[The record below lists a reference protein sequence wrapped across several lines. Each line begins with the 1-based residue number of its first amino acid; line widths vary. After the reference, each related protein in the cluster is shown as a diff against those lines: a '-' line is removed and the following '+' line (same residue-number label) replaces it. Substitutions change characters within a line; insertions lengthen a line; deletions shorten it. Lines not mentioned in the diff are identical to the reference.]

1 MRTQNTSLTHVFDK
15 NVKYGTTYQFTVQ
28 TDDPNAQKSPKY
40 TVKTLPIPV
49 PAGLTTFLNVNA
61 STHEIAWN
69 IPNKLP
75 SYLQKKVNAQ
85 KIQYR
90 YEFRHTFTLFENY
103 SKCIIW
109 ILAFSTNFC
118 PIKTDMSGNTIWP
131 QASVFQKLAKSTI
144 FGIFN

>member
-1 MRTQNTSLTHVFDK
+1 MIRITWNASCSVINDAIGYQLGITDKTTGSTSYVNLMRTQNTSLTHVFDK
-15 NVKYGTTYQFTVQ
+15 NVKYGTAYQFTVQ

-103 SKCIIW
+103 SKCRI
-109 ILAFSTNFC
+109 
-118 PIKTDMSGNTIWP
+118 
-131 QASVFQKLAKSTI
+131 
-144 FGIFN
+144 